1 MLVTSKEY
9 AEMIGVSYG
18 TVRAAISRG
27 RIESVLVDG
36 RRMIDSDTP
45 WKSRKHPNL
54 IKGISYTRI
63 YNIWRMMKQ
72 RCYNPKASRYERYGG
87 RGITVC
93 DEWRNNVEV
102 FYSWAMENGYR
113 DDLTI
118 DRIDNNGNYC
128 PENCRWATHKE
139 QAANRSDGSVTRRK
153 TEKIKS
159 LKEVIGWFEEDPSMK
174 KAFKVDVDEWIREKK
189 KWIAENS

>member
-45 WKSRKHPNL
+45 WRSQAH
-54 IKGISYTRI
+54 IGAYKGISNTRI
-63 YNIWRMMKQ
+63 YNIWCMMKQ
-72 RCYNPKASRYERYGG
+72 RCYNPHARRYERYGG

-93 DEWRNNVEV
+93 DEWRNDVES

-118 DRIDNNGNYC
+118 DRIDNDGNYC
-128 PENCRWATHKE
+128 PKNCRWATQKE
-139 QAANRSDGSVTRRK
+139 QAANRTDGSVTRKK